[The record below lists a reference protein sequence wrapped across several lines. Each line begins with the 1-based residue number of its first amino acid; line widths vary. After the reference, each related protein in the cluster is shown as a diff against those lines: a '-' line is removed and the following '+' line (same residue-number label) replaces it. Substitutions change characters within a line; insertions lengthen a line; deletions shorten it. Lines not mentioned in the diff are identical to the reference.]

1 MTSDALEQARTA
13 FLQGTAAFAEQRFDD
28 AAQAFSHALALAPG
42 RPSVLLNLGVTRLH
56 QGQPAAALP
65 LLEAATAALPDA
77 PDAWSALALAQ
88 HQLQR
93 WGDSSRSHERALAL
107 GADSAALRL
116 RLAESLSRQG
126 LGTAAVAH
134 YEKALEADDTLIEA
148 WSALGDVLREDGQLG
163 RAADCYQRALD
174 LGADPALH
182 QFYLAALR
190 PQAPLVEAPR
200 TYVQS
205 LFDGYAHDF
214 EDHLV
219 GQLGYQGHRM
229 LIGQLPPTCP
239 DHAARVLDLGC
250 GTGLCAP
257 LLRPRA
263 GHLTGVDLS
272 PAMIDQARARGLYD
286 DLQVS
291 DIHDFLAQPGPPYD
305 LIVAAD
311 VFIYVGPLERA
322 FELASQRLKPGGW
335 LTFTVEDAAH
345 GPGVQLLPS
354 LRYAHREDYL
364 RALAQTHGLAV
375 RLVLD
380 APIRFHEHQPIAGRY
395 VYMQKA

>member
-1 MTSDALEQARTA
+1 MTTDALEQARTA

-28 AAQAFSHALALAPG
+28 AAQAFAHALALAPG
-42 RPSVLLNLGVTRLH
+42 RPSVMLNLGVTRLH

-77 PDAWSALALAQ
+77 SDAWGALALAH
-88 HQLQR
+88 HQLAR
-93 WGDSSRSHERALAL
+93 WADSARSHARALVL

-126 LGTAAVAH
+126 LGGAAVEH
-134 YEKALEADDTLIEA
+134 YEKALEADDTLVEA
-148 WSALGDVLREDGQLG
+148 WSALGDVLRESGQLD
-163 RAADCYQRALD
+163 RAAHCYQRALD

-182 QFYLAALR
+182 HYYLAALR

-200 TYVQS
+200 TYVQA

-219 GQLGYQGHRM
+219 GQLGYQGHRL
-229 LIGQLPPTCP
+229 LIEQLPPDCSAF
-239 DHAARVLDLGC
+239 AARVLDLGC
-250 GTGLCAP
+250 GTGLCGP
-257 LLRPRA
+257 LLRTRA

-272 PAMIDQARARGLYD
+272 PAMVDKARARGLYN
-286 DLQVS
+286 DLHVQ
-291 DIHDFLAQPGPPYD
+291 DIHDHLGDGGAPYD

-322 FELASQRLKPGGW
+322 FALASLRLQPGGW
-335 LTFTVEDAAH
+335 LAFTVEDAAE

-364 RALAQTHGLAV
+364 RALAHTNGLTV
-375 RLVLD
+375 RKVLD

>member
-28 AAQAFSHALALAPG
+28 AAQAFSYALALAPG

-56 QGQPAAALP
+56 QSQPAQALP

-77 PDAWSALALAQ
+77 SDAWSALALA
-88 HQLQR
+88 HHHLQR
-93 WGDSSRSHERALAL
+93 WGDSARSHARALAL
-107 GADSAALRL
+107 GADSVALRL
-116 RLAESLSRQG
+116 RLAESLWRRG
-126 LGTAAVAH
+126 LGAAAVEH
-134 YEKALEADDTLIEA
+134 YEKALEADATLVQA
-148 WSALGDVLREDGQLG
+148 WSALGDVLRESGQLS

-200 TYVQS
+200 TYVQA

-219 GQLGYQGHRM
+219 GQLGYQGHRV
-229 LIGQLPPTCP
+229 LIAQMPPSCP
-239 DHAARVLDLGC
+239 GYAAQVLDLGC

-272 PAMIDQARARGLYD
+272 PAMIDKARARGLYD
-286 DLQVS
+286 DLQVC
-291 DIHDFLAQPGPPYD
+291 DIHHHLEQPGPQYD

-322 FELASQRLKPGGW
+322 FELASQRLQPGGW
-335 LTFTVEDAAH
+335 LTFTVEDAAQ
-345 GPGVQLLPS
+345 GPDVQLLPS
-354 LRYAHREDYL
+354 LRYAHREAYL

-375 RLVLD
+375 RQVVD

-395 VYMQKA
+395 VYLQKA

>member
-1 MTSDALEQARTA
+1 MTTDALEQARTA

-28 AAQAFSHALALAPG
+28 AAQAFSHALALSPG
-42 RPSVLLNLGVTRLH
+42 RPSVVLNLGVTRLH

-77 PDAWSALALAQ
+77 ADAWSALALAH
-88 HQLQR
+88 HQLER
-93 WGDSSRSHERALAL
+93 WADSSRSHAHALAL

-126 LGTAAVAH
+126 LGTAAIEH
-134 YEKALEADDTLIEA
+134 YEKALEADDTLVEA
-148 WSALGDVLREDGQLG
+148 WSALGDVLRESGHLA

-182 QFYLAALR
+182 QYYLASLR
-190 PQAPLVEAPR
+190 PEAALVEAPR
-200 TYVQS
+200 TYVQA
-205 LFDGYAHDF
+205 LFDSYAHDF

-219 GQLGYQGHRM
+219 GQLGYQGHRV
-229 LIGQLPPTCP
+229 LIEQLPPGCP
-239 DHAARVLDLGC
+239 GYVARVLDLGC
-250 GTGLCAP
+250 GTGLCGP

-272 PAMIDQARARGLYD
+272 PAMIDKARARGLYD
-286 DLQVS
+286 ELLVR
-291 DIHDFLAQPGPPYD
+291 DIHDHLDDGGAPYD

-322 FELASQRLKPGGW
+322 FALASRRLQPGGW
-335 LTFTVEDAAH
+335 LAFTVEDAAQ

-364 RALAQTHGLAV
+364 QSLARNHGLAV
-375 RLVLD
+375 RQMVD

-395 VYMQKA
+395 VYIQKV